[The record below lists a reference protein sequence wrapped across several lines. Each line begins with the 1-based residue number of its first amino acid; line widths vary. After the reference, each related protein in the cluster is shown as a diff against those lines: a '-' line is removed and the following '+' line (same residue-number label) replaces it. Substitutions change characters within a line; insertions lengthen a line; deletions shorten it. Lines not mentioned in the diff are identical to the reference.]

1 MDGPRGDHTEWSK
14 WQTPYDYHLY
24 VGSKIWY
31 KWTYL
36 ENRNRFRDTENKL
49 TVTKGEGG
57 QGRDKLRIWD

>member
-1 MDGPRGDHTEWSK
+1 MPFAATWMDPEVIIVSEVSVH
-14 WQTPYDYHLY
+14 

-36 ENRNRFRDTENKL
+36 ENRDRLRDTENKL

-57 QGRDKLRIWD
+57 QGRDKLRIGD